1 MLNKVVKGEPEFAVV
16 VITEVQRV
24 ESLFGKLIPSSVIVA
39 PAPLKF
45 TRVELYNLLW
55 TEFQDCQY
63 RIKSRTCLLVIVRTL
78 AEAAGSLRMPKSER
92 NKRIDGW
99 MDRMG
104 RSLMSIAG
112 RFLFL
117 LDPCKSVCLTLVYV
131 ARLSN
136 FLLPSILDYLPKG
149 FSRAPNEL
157 SYQILLIWEK

>member
-1 MLNKVVKGEPEFAVV
+1 
-16 VITEVQRV
+16 
-24 ESLFGKLIPSSVIVA
+24 
-39 PAPLKF
+39 
-45 TRVELYNLLW
+45 
-55 TEFQDCQY
+55 
-63 RIKSRTCLLVIVRTL
+63 
-78 AEAAGSLRMPKSER
+78 MPKSER

-157 SYQILLIWEK
+157 PHQILLIQIQATENYHGNHFGLTKHTYPALVFFSALTMFASIYTFFELH